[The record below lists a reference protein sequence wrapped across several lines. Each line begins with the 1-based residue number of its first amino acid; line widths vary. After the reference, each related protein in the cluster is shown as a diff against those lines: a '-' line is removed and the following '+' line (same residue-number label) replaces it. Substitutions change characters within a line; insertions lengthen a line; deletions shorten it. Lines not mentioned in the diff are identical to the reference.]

1 MTELEQIRGI
11 YENYQETLKQV
22 IRDAKPFAGFMG
34 IGSGPKDDPC
44 HRKFL
49 QDLEA
54 AIRAFLSEGI
64 GEEAAAACAGYI
76 LGAQASVGEDS
87 MCYWTMLAAH
97 GQAEPLLPL
106 LSKESAARLALQ
118 YDRDMPRRA
127 RMPMQEKMLKTL
139 REMGGEAA
147 LPRRKRFLFF

>member
-11 YENYQETLKQV
+11 YEAYQETLKQV

-44 HRKFL
+44 HKKFL

-54 AIRAFLSEGI
+54 AVRGFLEQGI

-76 LGAQASVGEDS
+76 LGAQAAVGEDS
-87 MCYWTMLAAH
+87 MSYWTMLAAH
-97 GQAEPLLPL
+97 GRAEPLLPL

-118 YDRDMPRRA
+118 YERDVPRRA
-127 RMPMQEKMLKTL
+127 RMPMQEKLLETL
-139 REMGGEAA
+139 RELGGAA
-147 LPRRKRFLFF
+147 APRRKRFLFF